1 MSPCHP
7 ICPICATHTVPR
19 IAETISTTL
28 CKAVCFV
35 EENGYGLALEGSV
48 KATLGGA
55 IDE

>member
-35 EENGYGLALEGSV
+35 EENGYGLAFERGV
-48 KATLGGA
+48 EATLGRA